1 MSAPERQGPRVDDA
15 ALADRERATMQAFFA
30 EVLAHDGTVVRPARG
45 VVAAVV
51 PSVPHR
57 SMPNSVVYEDARVLD
72 DDAVLDAIGATYAQA
87 GVHAWTVWVRPGDEW
102 LTERLAARGHVHDAE
117 PMLMAAPLDGM
128 DLEPRAALD
137 LDPDPDWRTLAIV
150 NDRAYGTPGDLE
162 RAVGGLRDVEGCT
175 LWIARDGGEPV
186 AAAAI
191 HLHEGDAGVELVAV
205 VPEARGRGLSAELLR
220 HALTDAARAGATT
233 TSLQAT
239 TLGEPVYRRLGYR
252 ALGRYGMWERRTPA
266 P

>member
-150 NDRAYGTPGDLE
+150 NDRAYRTPGDLE

-239 TLGEPVYRRLGYR
+239 KLGEPVYRRLGYR

>member
-1 MSAPERQGPRVDDA
+1 MDDA
-15 ALADRERATMQAFFA
+15 ELAARERATMQAFFA
-30 EVLAHDGTVVRPARG
+30 EVLARDGTVLRPAPG
-45 VVAAVV
+45 VVGAVV

-57 SMPNSVVYEDARVLD
+57 SMPNSVVYEDPRVLD
-72 DDAVLDAIGATYAQA
+72 DDAVLDAIGATYSQA

-117 PMLMAAPLDGM
+117 PMLMAAPLDEM

-137 LDPDPDWRTLAIV
+137 LDPDPDWRTLGIV

-175 LWIARDGGEPV
+175 LWIARAGGEPV
-186 AAAAI
+186 AAGAI

-205 VPEARGRGLSAELLR
+205 VPEARGRGLAAELLR

-239 TLGEPVYRRLGYR
+239 KMGEPVYRRLGYR
-252 ALGRYGMWERRTPA
+252 ALGRYGMWERRSPA

>member
-1 MSAPERQGPRVDDA
+1 LSAPERQGPRVDDA

-150 NDRAYGTPGDLE
+150 NDRAYRTPGDLE

-191 HLHEGDAGVELVAV
+191 HLHGGDAGVELVAV

>member
-150 NDRAYGTPGDLE
+150 NDRAYRTPGDLE

-191 HLHEGDAGVELVAV
+191 HLHGGDAGVELVAV

-239 TLGEPVYRRLGYR
+239 T
-252 ALGRYGMWERRTPA
+252 
-266 P
+266 

>member
-15 ALADRERATMQAFFA
+15 ALADRERATMQAFIA

-150 NDRAYGTPGDLE
+150 NDRAYRTPGDLE

-191 HLHEGDAGVELVAV
+191 HLHGGDAGVELVAV